1 MIRTSSLV
9 SVKYLNHAFKSL
21 NGLYLP
27 TSGGTETGKVYFLEP
42 IYANLSEEQT
52 QTYPITTGIS
62 QTGVGIPVTIR
73 SSVDSGHNR
82 AFSIWSNNFTGT
94 TYNLEFG
101 IDRSG
106 EFNIGNTNNFYH
118 LNASRGRFEVRSS
131 SSASTFI
138 VDTLTGTNKYA
149 VTVNGT
155 VSAATGFQT
164 GNIDAAIDS
173 LHDIG
178 KVAINQGNYKYS
190 LEAGDVMEI
199 PKNNILTHNT
209 STVGAFDVGA
219 GVLVLGAGA
228 ILDQIAW

>member
-27 TSGGTETGKVYFLEP
+27 TSGGTETGDVHFLAP
-42 IYANLSEEQT
+42 IYSNLSKEQT
-52 QTYPITTGIS
+52 QVYPIFTGDTSGI
-62 QTGVGIPVTIR
+62 GIPVTIR
-73 SSVDSGHNR
+73 SSVDSGKNR
-82 AFSIWSNNFTGT
+82 ALSIWSNNLTGT
-94 TYNLEFG
+94 TYSLQFG

-138 VDTLTGTNKYA
+138 VDTLTGANRYT

-155 VSAATGFQT
+155 VSAATGYQT

-178 KVAINQGNYKYS
+178 KIAINQGNYKYS
-190 LEAGDVMEI
+190 LEVGDVMEI

-228 ILDQIAW
+228 YLEQIAW

>member
-9 SVKYLNHAFKSL
+9 SVKYLNQAFKSL
-21 NGLYLP
+21 EGLYLP
-27 TSGGTETGKVYFLEP
+27 TSGGTETGDVHFLTP
-42 IYANLSEEQT
+42 IYANLSKEQT
-52 QTYPITTGIS
+52 QIYPITTGS
-62 QTGVGIPVTIR
+62 TSGVGIPVTIR
-73 SSVDSGHNR
+73 SSVDSGKYR
-82 AFSIWSNNFTGT
+82 ALSIWSNNFTGT
-94 TYNLEFG
+94 SYNLEFG
-101 IDRSG
+101 IDSSG
-106 EFNIGNTNNFYH
+106 ELNIGNTNNFYH

-138 VDTLTGTNKYA
+138 VDTLTGANRYT

-155 VSAATGFQT
+155 VSAATGYQT

-209 STVGAFDVGA
+209 SLVGAFDVGA

-228 ILDQIAW
+228 FLDQIAW

>member
-9 SVKYLNHAFKSL
+9 SVKYLNQAFKSL

-27 TSGGTETGKVYFLEP
+27 TSGGTETGQVYFLEP
-42 IYANLSEEQT
+42 IYANLSESQT
-52 QTYPITTGIS
+52 QTYPITTGS
-62 QTGVGIPVTIR
+62 TGVGIPVTIR
-73 SSVDSGHNR
+73 SSVDSGNNR
-82 AFSIWSNNFTGT
+82 AFSVWSNDFTGT
-94 TYNLEFG
+94 THNLQFG

-131 SSASTFI
+131 LSASTFV
-138 VDTLTGTNKYA
+138 VDTLTGANRYT

-155 VSAATGFQT
+155 VSAATGYQT
-164 GNIDAAIDS
+164 GNIEAAIDK

-190 LEAGDVMEI
+190 LESGDIMEI

-209 STVGAFDVGA
+209 SLVGAFDVGA

-228 ILDQIAW
+228 YLDQIAW

>member
-1 MIRTSSLV
+1 M
-9 SVKYLNHAFKSL
+9 
-21 NGLYLP
+21 
-27 TSGGTETGKVYFLEP
+27 
-42 IYANLSEEQT
+42 
-52 QTYPITTGIS
+52 
-62 QTGVGIPVTIR
+62 
-73 SSVDSGHNR
+73 
-82 AFSIWSNNFTGT
+82 SIWSNNLTGT
-94 TYNLEFG
+94 TYSLQFG

-118 LNASRGRFEVRSS
+118 LNSARGRFEVRSS

-138 VDTLTGTNKYA
+138 VDTLTGANRYT

-155 VSAATGFQT
+155 VSAATGYQT

-209 STVGAFDVGA
+209 SLVGAFDVGA

-228 ILDQIAW
+228 FLDQIAW